1 MVVRR
6 VPKEQEP
13 EGKQCKDEFLI
24 GNMIVAEGF
33 EASNLHIYASVIEIK
48 ELPLTFIKVSSLIKQ
63 CIRFTL
69 SYS

>member
-6 VPKEQEP
+6 ILKEQEL
-13 EGKQCKDEFLI
+13 EGKQCKDEFLVW
-24 GNMIVAEGF
+24 NMIVGEGVQ
-33 EASNLHIYASVIEIK
+33 ANSIQDYPSVKEMK

>member
-6 VPKEQEP
+6 IPKELEP

-24 GNMIVAEGF
+24 WNMIVGEGVQ
-33 EASNLHIYASVIEIK
+33 ASSIQGYESLEYSK
-48 ELPLTFIKVSSLIKQ
+48 ELPLTFIKVSSLIKK
-63 CIRFTL
+63 CINLTL